1 MRLLFAHDH
10 RIFSGADGQ
19 YYSAGSFPASVW
31 QRYLRHF
38 DELHV
43 IARDGGGVPE
53 VHGLSV
59 TSAPRV
65 RFEFLP
71 NLTSLRHLLLPSREI
86 DRRIEQAILD
96 ADAVLARLPSEIG
109 LRAANIARRLGK
121 PYAIEAVG
129 CAYDGYGNSG
139 FMAAHL
145 YAPVALARMRAAV
158 ARAPL
163 VLYVTSRWLQQR
175 YPSHKHRC
183 SVSDV
188 EIVPLSAKEEGAR
201 EARLAR
207 LANGRP
213 PRLGTVASLRMKSK
227 GVQTAIA
234 ALSLL
239 RKQGLD
245 LHYDLLGSG
254 ELDEWRALASEFGV
268 ADLVHFE
275 GTRDAGEGVRRWLDG
290 IDIHLQPS
298 FQEGLPRATVEAMS
312 RGAACIGS
320 TCGGIPELL
329 PPYRTHEPGDVEGL
343 AERIRRLASDPAA
356 VAAASHV
363 DRVRAAQYL
372 PDELQSRRDEFYLEL
387 RRMAESSTEPRAAA

>member
-19 YYSAGSFPASVW
+19 FYSAGSLPASVW
-31 QRYLRHF
+31 ERYLRHF
-38 DELHV
+38 DALHV
-43 IARDGGGVPE
+43 IARDGGAVPE

-59 TSAPRV
+59 TSSPPV
-65 RFEFLP
+65 TFEFLP

-86 DRRIEQAILD
+86 DRRIEQAILGV
-96 ADAVLARLPSEIG
+96 DAVLARLPSEIG
-109 LRAANIARRLGK
+109 LRAATIARRLGK

-139 FMAAHL
+139 FTAARF
-145 YAPVALARMRAAV
+145 YAPIALARMRAAISK
-158 ARAPL
+158 APL

-175 YPSHKHRC
+175 YPSQSRRS

-188 EIVPLSAKEEGAR
+188 EIVPLPPEAEAAR
-201 EARLAR
+201 EARLASLVEGR
-207 LANGRP
+207 L
-213 PRLGTVASLRMKSK
+213 PRLGTIASLRIKSK

-234 ALSLL
+234 ALSVL

-254 ELDEWRALASEFGV
+254 DLDDWKSLASEFGV
-268 ADLVHFE
+268 SDLVHFN
-275 GTRDAGEGVRRWLDG
+275 GTRDAGEGVRCWLDG

-312 RGAACIGS
+312 RGVACIGS

-329 PPYRTHEPGDVEGL
+329 PPHRTHEPGDVEGL
-343 AERIRRLASDPAA
+343 AERIQRLATDPAA

-363 DRVRAAQYL
+363 DRVKASQFL
-372 PDELQSRRDEFYLEL
+372 PDKLQSRRDEFYLEL
-387 RRMAESSTEPRAAA
+387 RRMAESSTDPRAAA